1 MWTTRHHKNGSGIA
15 VDCIMSWR
23 QLRLQAWCVTWPR
36 KYLCPSCN
44 TSRCTSRPGCH
55 IRSSSGA
62 IWQGS
67 SRISRPFAHSSSY
80 IPTLD
85 LSMASSSCTFGGL
98 MLRHALAALI
108 SDHKGAHVSWAAA
121 PNNLPASLCVI
132 IITCPAP
139 PSTLC
144 TRQHE
149 SQCFLC
155 RFAGQ

>member
-1 MWTTRHHKNGSGIA
+1 MKAAPAPGMVCHLGQESTCA
-15 VDCIMSWR
+15 
-23 QLRLQAWCVTWPR
+23 RLATH
-36 KYLCPSCN
+36 LDA
-44 TSRCTSRPGCH
+44 TSRAGL
-55 IRSSSGA
+55 
-62 IWQGS
+62 
-67 SRISRPFAHSSSY
+67 SY
-80 IPTLD
+80 PVFKPVRYDKDPLGFRGLLPIHHRTFPTLD